1 MGLGAP
7 GGICKKDLLCSRE
20 ASPGSCKRD
29 EADVSFFFFFE
40 SFIYVIVRVYNG
52 IGMAKV

>member
-7 GGICKKDLLCSRE
+7 GGICKKDLCSRE

>member
-29 EADVSFFFFFE
+29 EADVSFF
-40 SFIYVIVRVYNG
+40 SFSSLLY
-52 IGMAKV
+52 M